1 MNYNDGFSS
10 FFFLIFNYI
19 VKEESDKWADDTV
32 LSIRGHMDVSDAMTQ
47 RMLLILLH

>member
-10 FFFLIFNYI
+10 PFFLYLII

-32 LSIRGHMDVSDAMTQ
+32 ISIGGLTDVSHAMTQ